1 MDESRV
7 GFGRWIWQSILAVVG
22 RLALFFIV
30 VVLVWVAYVW
40 LYVNQEWL
48 GWFVLNLQP
57 TTNRLYNFVN
67 TNMPDVLRNKV
78 AAGLSDELGP
88 RALLLLVL
96 GALAEVFVLTIWH
109 AARGLFHLVRRAA
122 RGPRETV

>member
-1 MDESRV
+1 MASS
-7 GFGRWIWQSILAVVG
+7 GNSWTFLGALLAVIG
-22 RLALFFIV
+22 RFALFFIV

-48 GWFVLNLQP
+48 GWLVLNLQP

-67 TNMPDVLRNKV
+67 TNLPDVLRNKV

-88 RALLLLVL
+88 RALLLLIL
-96 GALAEVFVLTIWH
+96 GALAEVLVLAVWH
-109 AARGLFHLVRRAA
+109 ALRGVFRLGSWAA
-122 RGPRETV
+122 SRPRETV